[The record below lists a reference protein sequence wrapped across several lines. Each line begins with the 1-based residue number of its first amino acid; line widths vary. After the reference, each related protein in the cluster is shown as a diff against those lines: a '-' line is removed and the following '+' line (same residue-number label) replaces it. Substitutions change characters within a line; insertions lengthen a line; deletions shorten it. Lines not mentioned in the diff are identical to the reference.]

1 MAQELFKYID
11 YTPSH
16 YEDSNDEFR
25 VGNSMF
31 KDELWDFKNLIP
43 GSATWP
49 ENKCWLKFD
58 KFKSTSIKNTI
69 KWFMVTE
76 LIANGFTTVK
86 RKLAALHTFD
96 KFIQQNEDITSF
108 EDISKYR
115 LEEFFNFVLS
125 DTKDNGE
132 PTSAVS
138 KKKAAQVVKEILER
152 GAVRGWEVPSNTNH
166 VELLYN
172 SMIIENNNI
181 KSGTKF
187 GKSNKVL
194 PEKDIVSH
202 LITTAL
208 EVLENGQ
215 DSEILTAASIIISS
229 QIGCRIEEVLS
240 IQKGCLSQINGEM
253 FITFISTKINNE
265 PTEVNKPAN
274 KEVCI
279 AIDKLEE
286 YTEPLRKESGLPY
299 LFLSRN
305 RSKAGHPVT
314 VASKGNWTK
323 NRLTPFI
330 QKYDL
335 RDEKGNLLK
344 LTSHYFRH
352 ICATYAYR
360 GGLKTHD
367 VAELLGHNSIM
378 MTETYNH
385 TEDKQ
390 QVVKDILSGDTPI
403 ATTNKIVLKQ
413 LEGDENPF
421 KGKTIEQIEKLRRAL
436 KIELLPHG
444 ICTHHPMRG
453 EPCEQD
459 GACLGCSNFL
469 ASSKHLPV
477 YEKRLERVNEE
488 LEVAGNDNSIWTS
501 KLYYQHGKLE
511 YYIQELSKKMANKE
525 FQKAM
530 SEVEVSKDDE

>member
-1 MAQELFKYID
+1 MARELFKYVD
-11 YTPSH
+11 YTSSR
-16 YEDSNDEFR
+16 YEDSNYEFR
-25 VGNSMF
+25 VGNSTF
-31 KDELWDFKNLIP
+31 KDDLWNFKNLIP
-43 GSATWP
+43 GSETWP
-49 ENKCWLKFD
+49 ANKCWLKFD
-58 KFKSTSIKNTI
+58 GFKSTSIKNTI

-76 LIANGFTTVK
+76 LLGNGFTTVK
-86 RKLAALHTFD
+86 RKLAALHTFN
-96 KFIQQNEDITSF
+96 KFLEQNEDITSF
-108 EDISKYR
+108 EDITKFR
-115 LEEFFNFVLS
+115 LEDFFNFVLF
-125 DTKDNGE
+125 DKKENGE

-138 KKKAAQVVKEILER
+138 KKKAAQVVKEIIER

-172 SMIIENNNI
+172 SMIIENKSI
-181 KSGTKF
+181 KRGTKF

-194 PEKDIVSH
+194 PEKEIISH
-202 LITTAL
+202 LITAAL
-208 EVLENGQ
+208 EVLEKGS
-215 DSEILTAASIIISS
+215 DSEVLTAASIIIAS
-229 QIGCRIEEVLS
+229 QLGCRIEEVLS
-240 IQKGCLSQINGEM
+240 IRKGCLSQINGEM
-253 FITFISTKINNE
+253 FITFVKTKLENE

-279 AIDKLEE
+279 AIQKLEE
-286 YTEPLRKESGLPY
+286 FSEPLRNESGLPY
-299 LFLSRN
+299 LFLVR
-305 RSKAGHPVT
+305 RSGKGGPPV

-352 ICATYAYR
+352 ICATYAYQ

-367 VAELLGHNSIM
+367 VAELLGHKSIL

-390 QVVKDILSGDTPI
+390 QVVKDILSGETPI

-444 ICTHHPMRG
+444 ICTHHSMRG

-488 LEVAGNDNSIWTS
+488 LEAAGNDNSIWTS
-501 KLYYQHGKLE
+501 KLHYQQGKLE
-511 YYIQELSKKMANKE
+511 YYIQELSKKMADKE

-530 SEVEVSKDDE
+530 SEVAVSKDDE

>member
-1 MAQELFKYID
+1 MARELFKYVD
-11 YTPSH
+11 YTSSR
-16 YEDSNDEFR
+16 YEDSNYEFR
-25 VGNSMF
+25 VGNSTF
-31 KDELWDFKNLIP
+31 KDDLWNFKNLIP
-43 GSATWP
+43 GSETWP
-49 ENKCWLKFD
+49 ANKCWLKFD
-58 KFKSTSIKNTI
+58 GFKSTSIKNTI

-76 LIANGFTTVK
+76 LLGNGFTTVK
-86 RKLAALHTFD
+86 RKLAALHTFN
-96 KFIQQNEDITSF
+96 KFLEQNEDITSF
-108 EDISKYR
+108 EDITKFR
-115 LEEFFNFVLS
+115 LEDFFNFVLF
-125 DTKDNGE
+125 DKKENGE

-138 KKKAAQVVKEILER
+138 KKKAAQVVKEIIER

-172 SMIIENNNI
+172 SMIIENKSI
-181 KSGTKF
+181 KRGTKF

-194 PEKDIVSH
+194 PEKEIISN
-202 LITTAL
+202 LITAAL
-208 EVLENGQ
+208 EVLEKGS
-215 DSEILTAASIIISS
+215 DSEVLTAASIIIAS
-229 QIGCRIEEVLS
+229 QLGCRIEEVLS
-240 IQKGCLSQINGEM
+240 IRKGCLSQINGEM
-253 FITFISTKINNE
+253 FITFVKTKLENE

-279 AIDKLEE
+279 AIQKLEE
-286 YTEPLRKESGLPY
+286 FSEPLRNESGLPY
-299 LFLSRN
+299 LFLVR
-305 RSKAGHPVT
+305 RSGKGGPPV

-352 ICATYAYR
+352 ICATYAYQ

-367 VAELLGHNSIM
+367 VAELLGHKSIL

-390 QVVKDILSGDTPI
+390 LVVKDILSGETPI

-421 KGKTIEQIEKLRRAL
+421 KGKTIEQVEKLRRAL

-459 GACLGCSNFL
+459 GVCLGCSNFL
-469 ASSKHLPV
+469 ASAKHLPA
-477 YEKRLERVNEE
+477 YEKRLERVNKE
-488 LEVAGNDNSIWTS
+488 LEAAGNDNSIWMS
-501 KLYYQHGKLE
+501 KLHYQQGRLE
-511 YYIQELSKKMANKE
+511 YYIQELSKKLADKE
-525 FQKAM
+525 FQKAI
-530 SEVEVSKDDE
+530 SEVVVSKDE